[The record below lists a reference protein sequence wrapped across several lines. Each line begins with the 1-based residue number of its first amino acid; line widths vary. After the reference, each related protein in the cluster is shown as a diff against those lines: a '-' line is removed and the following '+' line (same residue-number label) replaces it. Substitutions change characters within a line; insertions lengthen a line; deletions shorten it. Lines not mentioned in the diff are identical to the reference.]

1 MKLETL
7 YIDLLESKQTESQ
20 GLSILN
26 KSNIKDANSV
36 IKDFAEKDNSTNQKN
51 IPLMAFFYSK
61 GNANTEL
68 IISVANEYWE
78 LEKLKKL
85 PAYRLEKGN
94 ILIGNKSFSDFIK
107 FSEYIHAETNK
118 NIVRQSFS
126 VSKDFKTN
134 VKPMWSGN
142 GIDIY
147 EGDSIEKCINYTQ
160 GGLTGKSYSF
170 CIGKP
175 GPQNMYRSYRDLK
188 TSTYYFIVDRNRFK
202 KNEDGTLDL
211 TDPLHIVVF
220 DKSNSGIELTD
231 ANNTTGTI
239 TEFGKDVNEYVKY
252 LESKGVPVENLVN
265 KPKTEKEEEE
275 QKLLGRQNPDLNWFK
290 ELSYENKFNYIG
302 RGHSLTDDQF
312 DFLYDEGD
320 DFLISKYADT
330 GLSIPEYQLNKLT
343 KGQKNTYIR
352 KRLIATENGR
362 FLEPFEV
369 KLLTEEQINSYIRK
383 RLMFCAKYDAL
394 LKNFEFDMLL
404 NLNNNSL
411 LSKYLDTKLS
421 IPEYQVNKLTKE
433 QKNIYIIKRLM
444 GIDYGK
450 LLEPFEEKLLTKE
463 QGKTYLEKLTLS
475 DEKYENISDDEKMR
489 YICNISERG
498 EDLTVNQY
506 YVSSDDVKKYY
517 IGEILESGYH
527 YLDENGIDDYIYE
540 ISSDDVKKY
549 YIEVFNYL
557 NDEKLSVTPSE
568 LIDYYSD
575 LVGVNFNDYQ
585 YESITKNF
593 NSPIIEDLR
602 KMKNLI
608 SYNSKTQ

>member
-78 LEKLKKL
+78 LEKLRKL
-85 PAYRLEKGN
+85 PGYRLEKGN

-147 EGDSIEKCINYTQ
+147 EGDSVEKCINYTQ

-170 CIGKP
+170 CIGQP
-175 GPQNMYRSYRDLK
+175 GPQNMYISYRDLMN
-188 TSTYYFIVDRNRFK
+188 TTFYFIIDRNRFK

-211 TDPLHIVVF
+211 SDPLHIVVF
-220 DKSNSGIELTD
+220 SDSGFEDIRDIELTD
-231 ANNTTGTI
+231 ANNTTGI
-239 TEFGKDVNEYVKY
+239 ISEFGIDVDKYIKY
-252 LESKGVPVENLVN
+252 LKSKDVPVEKLTN
-265 KPKTEKEEEE
+265 KPLTEKEEEE
-275 QKLLGRQNPDLNWFK
+275 EKLVGKENKDLNWFK

-302 RGHSLTDDQF
+302 RGHLLTDDQF

-320 DFLISKYADT
+320 DFLISKYVDRD
-330 GLSIPEYQLNKLT
+330 LSIPEYQLNKLT
-343 KGQKNTYIR
+343 KGQKNSYFR
-352 KRLIATENGR
+352 KRMISNN
-362 FLEPFEV
+362 FLEYYEI
-369 KLLTEEQINSYIRK
+369 KLLTDDQLKIYADKIFERYNKPGTFIPGKFLEHMIDPQIPNKLREYLIDKSLNTKKRGIIKKLYFYASYDQKKRYIEQI
-383 RLMFCAKYDAL
+383 M
-394 LKNFEFDMLL
+394 
-404 NLNNNSL
+404 
-411 LSKYLDTKLS
+411 
-421 IPEYQVNKLTKE
+421 KE
-433 QKNIYIIKRLM
+433 ELR
-444 GIDYGK
+444 
-450 LLEPFEEKLLTKE
+450 FEEELYKITPDELKKFYIEQLFMNLDNKYSIISFGTFYYKYSPDFLKKFYENLLV
-463 QGKTYLEKLTLS
+463 
-475 DEKYENISDDEKMR
+475 KYGFNISDLKEKIPRFM
-489 YICNISERG
+489 
-498 EDLTVNQY
+498 Q
-506 YVSSDDVKKYY
+506 
-517 IGEILESGYH
+517 
-527 YLDENGIDDYIYE
+527 ENTN
-540 ISSDDVKKY
+540 K
-549 YIEVFNYL
+549 
-557 NDEKLSVTPSE
+557 
-568 LIDYYSD
+568 
-575 LVGVNFNDYQ
+575 NFN
-585 YESITKNF
+585 K

-608 SYNSKTQ
+608 SYNSKT